1 MVGAMVAPSLEP
13 RHGLLLLATAAGLL
27 WWARQASGRH
37 TEMMRMCV
45 AVALLLAALAGM
57 RLNQLYGAPLVAR
70 GAQAAGGHVEL
81 TVVGDPQLGPF
92 GSWRV
97 DVRVETLDGRPSG
110 LRAELVSDWPADPG
124 TRLRGTVEVRPT
136 NAGWL
141 TARHVAALLTRPNL
155 TVVTEADGVI
165 AATTRLREALAG
177 AASVALPPGPA
188 GLATGLVTGDTRLLP
203 DADAEA
209 MRDTGLTH
217 LTAVSG
223 SNVALVATGA
233 GMLVAVLGV
242 GARGR
247 RRTIVVSIVLFVV
260 LTRADPS
267 VLRASAMAGVVL
279 LAQARGRRVAGLQAL
294 GAALVVLLLLD
305 PLLARRLGLLLST
318 AATAGVLVVAPVIR
332 RWFWARLGDRDGRM
346 LTATLELLSITLG
359 AQLAVLPVL
368 LVIGEDVRIAT
379 VPANMVAVPAAAI
392 ATIFATFAA
401 VVVSWAPG
409 LAGLLLRAAEPPLR
423 LVLAVA
429 HGLRWWGPTVGPLVM
444 AGALAGV
451 AGWRY
456 AVARGAVRRRISV
469 GALAATVAA
478 ATVFGGLTSRVR
490 DRDAFTFTA
499 VDVGQGDAFLLR
511 AGDAAVLIDAG
522 RDASAATWLR
532 SAGVDRLDLLVFT
545 HADADHT
552 GGGRAVLQAVDV
564 GAVWQRPR
572 AGDAPSTLAA
582 VLDEAAA
589 QGVAVH
595 APARGQHVTVG
606 QLQLRVLGPLSAT
619 SNTGLDNE
627 ENESSLVLR
636 VDGPGGSVLLTG
648 DTGPAAHAALR
659 QHPALL
665 DVDVVTVPHHGSRH
679 VDLDLVAATTPTV
692 AVVSVGAGN
701 GYGHPADEVL
711 DAIADA
717 GIPLRRTDREGTVHV
732 RVGPAAPVAEAVF
745 GARGTPI
752 QIPGALLPRRS
763 HARSV
768 GRQRYGRSYATVH
781 ACDL

>member
-1 MVGAMVAPSLEP
+1 MPSVPVAVAAMFGAMVAPSLEP
-13 RHGLLLLATAAGLL
+13 RHGLLLMATAAVVL
-27 WWARQASGRH
+27 WRARRASGRH
-37 TEMMRMCV
+37 AAMIQMCV
-45 AVALLLAALAGM
+45 AVVLLLAALAGM
-57 RLNQLYGAPLVAR
+57 RLNQLSGAPLVAR
-70 GAQAAGGHVEL
+70 GAQAAGAQVEL
-81 TVVGDPQLGPF
+81 TVVGDPQMGPF
-92 GSWRV
+92 GSWQV
-97 DVRVETLDGRPSG
+97 DVRVETLDGRRSG
-110 LRAELVSDWPADPG
+110 LRAELIGEWPADPG
-124 TRLRGTVEVRPT
+124 TGLRGTVEVRPAD
-136 NAGWL
+136 AGWR

-165 AATTRLREALAG
+165 AATTRLRAALAG
-177 AASVALPPGPA
+177 AASVALTPGPA

-203 DADAEA
+203 DTDAEA

-247 RRTIVVSIVLFVV
+247 RRTIAVSIVLFVV

-279 LAQARGRRVAGLQAL
+279 LAQSRGRRVAGLQAL

-318 AATAGVLVVAPVIR
+318 AATAGVLVVAPVIS
-332 RWFWARLGDRDGRM
+332 RWLWARSGDRDGRIV
-346 LTATLELLSITLG
+346 TATLELLSVTLG

-368 LVIGEDVRIAT
+368 LFIGEDVRIAT
-379 VPANMVAVPAAAI
+379 VPANMVAVPAAAL
-392 ATIFATFAA
+392 ASIFAAVAA
-401 VVVSWAPG
+401 VVVSWAPA

-429 HGLRWWGPTVGPLVM
+429 HGLRWWGPTVGPLAM
-444 AGALAGV
+444 AGVLAGV

-456 AVARGAVRRRISV
+456 SVLRSAVRRRLSV
-469 GALAATVAA
+469 GVLVATLAVTTVL
-478 ATVFGGLTSRVR
+478 GGLTSRAR
-490 DRDAFTFTA
+490 DRNRDAFTFTA

-552 GGGRAVLQAVDV
+552 GGGLAVLQAVDV

-572 AGDAPSTLAA
+572 AGEAPATLTA

-589 QGVAVH
+589 RGVAVH

-606 QLQLRVLGPLSAT
+606 QLQLRVLAPLSAT

-636 VDGPGGSVLLTG
+636 VDGPGGAVLLTG

-659 QHPALL
+659 QDPALL

-679 VDLDLVAATTPTV
+679 VDLDLVAATTPAV
-692 AVVSVGAGN
+692 AVVSVGADN
-701 GYGHPADEVL
+701 GYGHPADDVL

-717 GIPLRRTDREGTVHV
+717 GVALRRTDREGTVHV
-732 RVGPAAPVAEAVF
+732 RVGPVAPVAPVVPA
-745 GARGTPI
+745 GPGTSSR
-752 QIPGALLPRRS
+752 IPGALVPRRS
-763 HARSV
+763 HARTV
-768 GRQRYGRSYATVH
+768 GPQR
-781 ACDL
+781 